1 MKHYIVLPLILLCV
15 VCLGGVRIDGMTR
28 AVLFLPPPLISLVLA
43 ALTLVM
49 FARGRLLDVSA
60 WFDARKSSVFSIA
73 NALILGTLFFATAQ
87 VFNAVL
93 PERGLLHGVFVIFL
107 LWSLIN
113 NMIAGVDA
121 RRTLRSLAAMLAFAF
136 TLKFLVLANLTDDT
150 ETGVWRRAAELILK
164 GVTLGALD
172 LPRFAASTGYIAFFT
187 LALYLLALW
196 LMPGVKDSQAAAED
210 ATTSSS
216 TSLIKLNATRASPT
230 TNDVLAAYHVLPAS
244 ERAAVRDAVNLD
256 TLNLAEHHRNQLTI
270 DAPPEE

>member
-15 VCLGGVRIDGMTR
+15 VCLGGVRVDGVTR

-43 ALTLVM
+43 ALTLMIFV
-49 FARGRLLDVSA
+49 RGRLLDVSR
-60 WFDARKSSVFSIA
+60 WFDARLSSVFSVA
-73 NALILGTLFFATAQ
+73 NALILAALFFATAQ

-93 PERGLLHGVFVIFL
+93 PERGLLHGAFVIFL

-113 NMIAGVDA
+113 NLIAGVDA
-121 RRTLRSLAAMLAFAF
+121 RRSLRSLAAMLGFAF

-150 ETGVWRRAAELILK
+150 ETGVWRRAAELLLK

-172 LPRFAASTGYIAFFT
+172 VPRFAASTGYIAFFT

-196 LMPGVKDSQAAAED
+196 LIPGVKENQAAED
-210 ATTSSS
+210 APSSAS
-216 TSLIKLNATRASPT
+216 TSLIKRDATSESPT

-244 ERAAVRDAVNLD
+244 ERAAVRAAVNLD
-256 TLNLAEHHRNQLTI
+256 GLNLAEHHQTRLTI
-270 DAPPEE
+270 DAPLEE